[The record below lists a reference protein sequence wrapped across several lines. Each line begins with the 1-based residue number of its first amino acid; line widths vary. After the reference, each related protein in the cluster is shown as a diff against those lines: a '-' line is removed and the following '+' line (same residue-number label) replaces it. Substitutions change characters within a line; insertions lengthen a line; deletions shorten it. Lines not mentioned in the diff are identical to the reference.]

1 MFFKLIT
8 NESERNKKVPQQFH
22 VLVTGFELNRASRG
36 DDRSTELRHYRYD
49 TSIFDLDE
57 SKTGNS
63 YIVKKGNS
71 LVGRFPVS
79 RTMVLVEDVA
89 ERSAN

>member
-1 MFFKLIT
+1 MIDLQNYATIDMT
-8 NESERNKKVPQQFH
+8 LQ
-22 VLVTGFELNRASRG
+22 
-36 DDRSTELRHYRYD
+36 
-49 TSIFDLDE
+49 FDLDE

>member
-49 TSIFDLDE
+49 TSI
-57 SKTGNS
+57 
-63 YIVKKGNS
+63 
-71 LVGRFPVS
+71 
-79 RTMVLVEDVA
+79 
-89 ERSAN
+89 